1 MSNYLRNRDYD
12 GDWFDL
18 FDDFFE
24 DEFFPRHEFFSKK
37 ERNLMK
43 TDIKETKDCY
53 EFVVEVPGVKKD
65 DLKMELHEG
74 NLIVSYEIKN
84 DDNEKK
90 DNYIINE
97 RKVRSASR
105 SYYLGRD
112 YKEEDIKAKFDDGLL
127 YITVPKEVK
136 KAEKKYITIA

>member
-1 MSNYLRNRDYD
+1 MSNYLRNRDYE

-18 FDDFFE
+18 FNDSFFNNL
-24 DEFFPRHEFFSKK
+24 FSGYENK
-37 ERNLMK
+37 NIMK

-65 DLKMELHEG
+65 DLKMELHDG
-74 NLIVSYEIKN
+74 NLIVSYEIK
-84 DDNEKK
+84 DDDKEKK

-136 KAEKKYITIA
+136 KAEKKYITIS